1 MVRTWKAWLLTA
13 GIAAALARGGIRADE
28 PAKPAPD
35 KPAAPATDKPQPPAE
50 EPKRDAPK
58 PGTDKPEVKAGA
70 SDVLDDVAEPFVP
83 AHPRSGREEDRV
95 RALALFAAARVAEQK
110 QDYPLALRNYERAL
124 RFDPDALPALREIV
138 PLAFNLD
145 RQAEAV
151 RYALVM
157 AEQDPT
163 DSLLL
168 RRLALHLTEEGDT
181 DRALALY
188 EKALSQVEQ
197 AKDKP
202 SAGAVLMRM
211 EMGRLYFLK
220 KQYDDAARQFA
231 EVSKAIDKP
240 QDYGLDAATQKGLLS
255 KAELT
260 YQLFG
265 EGFLEAGRGVEA
277 LAAFEKSNQVKA
289 DEALHLYN
297 LARVD
302 GKQKQPAQGLAKLE
316 AYLDKHSAG
325 QGTAPYQLYADLLGD
340 LGQGDQLFQRLE
352 KFRAADPENMPLA
365 YFLAQQYRQADE
377 LDKAEPIY
385 TALIERHKSRPP
397 IEAYQGLLDVYRQ
410 KKDAGKMLEI
420 LEQTVGRGGSLAPL
434 GASGLALA
442 ADADA
447 SRAVIA
453 AARQQLETDA
463 TKIGHGARLAAALL
477 AIELKD
483 FAAADALFDATLK
496 AEGAKPAETLVTWG
510 LELFVAGQY
519 ADAAKVFERGLAENL
534 APKNAATLNFYLASS
549 LEMIG
554 RTDEAVA
561 AAQKAAQAQPDS
573 ARFASR
579 VPWIEYHAKRYDAAR
594 KSYSALVDKF
604 DKKYDSSDTRDVM
617 HEARLVLSNICVL
630 EGKLIESEEWVE
642 QVLDEFP
649 EDAGAMN
656 DLGYLWADAKKHLEL
671 AARMIKTA
679 VQREPKN
686 MAYRDSLGWVYFRL
700 GKTPEA
706 VAELKVA
713 AAVEEPD
720 AVVLDHLAD
729 ALMQSGEGPAAIDA
743 WTRAVAA
750 FEKSQSE
757 PEKAAQVREK
767 IARVQNPPAGK

>member
-1 MVRTWKAWLLTA
+1 
-13 GIAAALARGGIRADE
+13 
-28 PAKPAPD
+28 
-35 KPAAPATDKPQPPAE
+35 
-50 EPKRDAPK
+50 
-58 PGTDKPEVKAGA
+58 
-70 SDVLDDVAEPFVP
+70 
-83 AHPRSGREEDRV
+83 
-95 RALALFAAARVAEQK
+95 
-110 QDYPLALRNYERAL
+110 
-124 RFDPDALPALREIV
+124 
-138 PLAFNLD
+138 
-145 RQAEAV
+145 
-151 RYALVM
+151 
-157 AEQDPT
+157 
-163 DSLLL
+163 
-168 RRLALHLTEEGDT
+168 
-181 DRALALY
+181 
-188 EKALSQVEQ
+188 
-197 AKDKP
+197 
-202 SAGAVLMRM
+202 
-211 EMGRLYFLK
+211 
-220 KQYDDAARQFA
+220 
-231 EVSKAIDKP
+231 
-240 QDYGLDAATQKGLLS
+240 
-255 KAELT
+255 
-260 YQLFG
+260 
-265 EGFLEAGRGVEA
+265 
-277 LAAFEKSNQVKA
+277 
-289 DEALHLYN
+289 
-297 LARVD
+297 
-302 GKQKQPAQGLAKLE
+302 
-316 AYLDKHSAG
+316 
-325 QGTAPYQLYADLLGD
+325 
-340 LGQGDQLFQRLE
+340 
-352 KFRAADPENMPLA
+352 
-365 YFLAQQYRQADE
+365 
-377 LDKAEPIY
+377 
-385 TALIERHKSRPP
+385 
-397 IEAYQGLLDVYRQ
+397 
-410 KKDAGKMLEI
+410 
-420 LEQTVGRGGSLAPL
+420 
-434 GASGLALA
+434 
-442 ADADA
+442 
-447 SRAVIA
+447 
-453 AARQQLETDA
+453 
-463 TKIGHGARLAAALL
+463 
-477 AIELKD
+477 
-483 FAAADALFDATLK
+483 
-496 AEGAKPAETLVTWG
+496 
-510 LELFVAGQY
+510 LFVAGQY